1 MKMSQAAKNAFRI
14 GALCTVSYLAVYIV
28 RNILG
33 AVTPQLLEAGIY
45 TEAEVGS
52 LSSLYFICYAIG
64 QLINGIVG
72 DRIKARYMMSF
83 GLFLGGFL
91 NLLFS
96 LTTATPTLALIAYGL
111 SGFCLA
117 MIYGPMTKVVA
128 ENTEPIHTTRCSLGY
143 TVATLVG
150 SPIAG
155 LLAAVLAW
163 RNVFAIGS
171 SFVMIMAV
179 VCFFS
184 FIFLEKRGIVRY
196 GQFKRKSTR
205 FSDAVKVLLK
215 RRILTFTVIAIV
227 TGIVRNSVV
236 FWLPT
241 YISQALHYNAQES
254 ASIYTVATL
263 VIASSSFISVFLYE
277 RLGHSMDKTLIIT
290 FSVSVI
296 SFLLVYFV
304 GNPLFNIILMVL
316 AILGSNAATTMLW
329 THYCPSLYDTG
340 MVSSATGFL
349 DCMSYAGAAI
359 ANLVFANAV
368 TTIGWGNLILI
379 WFGLMLIGFG
389 VSLPGI
395 RFIKRRDR

>member
-1 MKMSQAAKNAFRI
+1 MKISQAAKNAFRL
-14 GALCTVSYLAVYIV
+14 GALCTISYLAVYVV
-28 RNILG
+28 RNMLG

-45 TEAEVGS
+45 TEAEVGA

-64 QLINGIVG
+64 QLINGIIG

-83 GLFLGGFL
+83 GLFLGGL
-91 NLLFS
+91 TSLLFS
-96 LTTATPTLALIAYGL
+96 FFTATPALALTVYGA
-111 SGFCLA
+111 SGFFLA

-128 ENTEPIHTTRCSLGY
+128 ENTEPLHATRCSLGY

-155 LLAAVLAW
+155 LLAAFLAW
-163 RNVFAIGS
+163 QNVFTLGS
-171 SFVMIMAV
+171 SVLMVIAV
-179 VCFFS
+179 ACFFY
-184 FIFLEKRGIVRY
+184 FIVLEKRGIVRY
-196 GQFKRKSTR
+196 GQYKRQSTKL
-205 FSDAVKVLLK
+205 SDAVRVLLK

-241 YISQALHYNAQES
+241 YISQALHFNPQES
-254 ASIYTVATL
+254 ASIYTVATM
-263 VIASSSFISVFLYE
+263 VIATSSFISVFLYE

-290 FSVSVI
+290 FSLSVI

-304 GNPLFNIILMVL
+304 SNPLLNIILMVL

-329 THYCPSLYDTG
+329 THYCPSLYETG

-368 TTIGWGNLILI
+368 TKIGWGNLILI
-379 WFGLMLIGFG
+379 WFGLMVIGLA

-395 RFIKRRDR
+395 RYIKRREQ